1 MRIPYGFTLTSSG
14 TLEINRSEA
23 NVVRMIFDF
32 YMAGAS
38 LGKVVDMLHAKQ
50 ISSPTGKAK
59 WTRAAVDHLLSNG
72 KYIAV
77 IGMEKFMDAQFEKS
91 ARCNVDYDKEGTP
104 RNQELWTTSTYFLYG
119 GALQDDYRPGKEYIE
134 PSTEALVSIMIPD
147 IFPQDLLHV
156 PPTDILRFREKRK
169 DERNQFLNAIK
180 TLRNELAQAD
190 APEVIEAIINDEK
203 KKIDSAANEYRKSM
217 DILRVAKFGSILTT
231 VITVAA
237 DVLGYCSNFPDL
249 YKGAIESSGLWAG
262 ILTGI
267 FEKRVGNINNPYTY
281 LAQIKSTFSYYP
293 GASKLFGGQP
303 QIAKYNYTLY
313 RGFEEFIND

>member
-38 LGKVVDMLHAKQ
+38 LGNVVDMLHAKQ

-91 ARCNVDYDKEGTP
+91 ARCNVDYDKE
-104 RNQELWTTSTYFLYG
+104 
-119 GALQDDYRPGKEYIE
+119 
-134 PSTEALVSIMIPD
+134 
-147 IFPQDLLHV
+147 
-156 PPTDILRFREKRK
+156 
-169 DERNQFLNAIK
+169 
-180 TLRNELAQAD
+180 
-190 APEVIEAIINDEK
+190 
-203 KKIDSAANEYRKSM
+203 
-217 DILRVAKFGSILTT
+217 
-231 VITVAA
+231 
-237 DVLGYCSNFPDL
+237 
-249 YKGAIESSGLWAG
+249 
-262 ILTGI
+262 
-267 FEKRVGNINNPYTY
+267 
-281 LAQIKSTFSYYP
+281 IKSTFSYYP